1 VEIFERVDQEQ
12 PLPPVTARQERT
24 PESIET
30 TMTSEQID
38 LRIEVVRSTRR
49 HKSVTMQERDGGY
62 VVRAPAR
69 MSDAELAPIIDD
81 LRKRLER
88 RRGRRH
94 RTDSDLQER
103 AQKLNRMFF
112 GGRLTWTSIRW
123 VSNQNSRYGSCTPR
137 TGAIR
142 ISDRL
147 IRMPDFVIDYVVVH
161 ELAHLV
167 EPNHGPGFWTLV
179 NQFPKTERARG
190 YLMAVSLERIDGSSD
205 CDE

>member
-1 VEIFERVDQEQ
+1 
-12 PLPPVTARQERT
+12 
-24 PESIET
+24 
-30 TMTSEQID
+30 
-38 LRIEVVRSTRR
+38 
-49 HKSVTMQERDGGY
+49 
-62 VVRAPAR
+62 
-69 MSDAELAPIIDD
+69 
-81 LRKRLER
+81 
-88 RRGRRH
+88 
-94 RTDSDLQER
+94 
-103 AQKLNRMFF
+103 MFF
-112 GGRLTWTSIRW
+112 GGRLAWTSIRW